1 MGTMMMKMSITEA
14 VCQLAIIRTC
24 DTWFRPYLCSIR
36 LLSSVVV
43 DECFISKKKKDDECD
58 HEAGQ
63 VVFFAHAFCS
73 SRVDLTDVSVW
84 YVHFFS

>member
-1 MGTMMMKMSITEA
+1 MS
-14 VCQLAIIRTC
+14 VSFQ
-24 DTWFRPYLCSIR
+24 
-36 LLSSVVV
+36 
-43 DECFISKKKKDDECD
+43 KKKDDECD

-84 YVHFFS
+84 YVHFFFLSASSNKG

>member
-43 DECFISKKKKDDECD
+43 DECFISKKKKMMSVTMK
-58 HEAGQ
+58 Q
-63 VVFFAHAFCS
+63 VRWCF
-73 SRVDLTDVSVW
+73 LPM
-84 YVHFFS
+84 HFVRAA

>member
-1 MGTMMMKMSITEA
+1 MS
-14 VCQLAIIRTC
+14 VSFQ
-24 DTWFRPYLCSIR
+24 
-36 LLSSVVV
+36 
-43 DECFISKKKKDDECD
+43 KKKKDDECD